1 MQLRWFVA
9 DLLLRLPGVVCVCA
23 GGLVVLFGLLILV
36 LTCWFGLIGLRGFFD
51 FVLVVMLVGFGLN
64 A

>member
-1 MQLRWFVA
+1 M